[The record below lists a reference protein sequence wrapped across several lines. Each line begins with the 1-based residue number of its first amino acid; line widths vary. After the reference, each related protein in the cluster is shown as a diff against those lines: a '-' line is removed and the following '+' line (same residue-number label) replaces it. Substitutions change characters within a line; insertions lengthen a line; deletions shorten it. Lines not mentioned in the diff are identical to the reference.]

1 MNRLWVRLSA
11 AFLLVAWVGI
21 GAVALVVRQTTETG
35 FRQYLNQREAVSGN
49 PDQIARLQAY
59 YAAQGGWQ
67 GAEAILAARSGEGGT
82 HSPSRRGAQLLIV
95 GPDGVVQ
102 AATDPTAVGEAL
114 APDELAEAAPLVVDG
129 QIVGWLTRRT
139 PGEAA
144 LGAAETAFLAEA
156 NRWLLA
162 AAGGATALSLAVGA
176 ALAWAIARPL
186 RTLTAAARHLAAG
199 RLGEQVAVG
208 GALEIDQ
215 LASAFNAMSRDL
227 AAGEALRQRMAADV
241 AHELRTPV
249 SVLRG
254 HLEAMMD
261 GVYPLDGAHL
271 AVVYDQTIHLARLV
285 EDLRL
290 LTQAEMRRLPLERG
304 TVIPAELVAQAVE
317 AFSPLALDAGI
328 RLEQQVEADLPAL
341 RADATR
347 VRQVLDN
354 LLTNALRHT
363 PGGGRIA
370 IASSRQGGYVRFSVS
385 NTGSLA
391 DEDAHRAFEPFW
403 RAEGARERDR
413 GGSGLGLAISRQL
426 VLLHGGRIWAERAGQ
441 ETVFAFE
448 LPVTGAAS
456 QTVL

>member
-35 FRQYLNQREAVSGN
+35 FRQYLNQREAAGGN
-49 PDQIARLQAY
+49 LDQIARLQAY
-59 YAAQGGWQ
+59 YADQGGWQ

-82 HSPSRRGAQLLIV
+82 HSPSRRGAQLLIA
-95 GPDGVVQ
+95 GLDGVVQ
-102 AATDPTAVGEAL
+102 AATDPAAVGAAL
-114 APDELAEAAPLVVDG
+114 EPDELAEATPLVVDG
-129 QIVGWLTRRT
+129 QTVGWLVRRT

-156 NRWLLA
+156 NRWLVA

-176 ALAWAIARPL
+176 ALAWAVVRPL
-186 RTLTAAARHLAAG
+186 RALTAAARQLAAG
-199 RLGEQVAVG
+199 RLGVQVAAG
-208 GALEIDQ
+208 GAVEIDQ
-215 LASAFNAMSRDL
+215 LAGAFNAMSHDL
-227 AAGEALRQRMAADV
+227 AAGEALRQRMAADI

-261 GVYPLDGAHL
+261 GVYPLDSAHL
-271 AVVYDQTIHLARLV
+271 AVAYDQTIHLARLV

-290 LTQAEMRRLPLERG
+290 LTQAEMRRLPLERRP
-304 TVIPAELVAQAVE
+304 VIPAELVAQAVE
-317 AFSPLALDAGI
+317 AFSPLALDAGV
-328 RLEQQVEADLPAL
+328 RLEQQVGADLPAL
-341 RADATR
+341 QADATR
-347 VRQVLDN
+347 IRQVLDN

-363 PGGGRIA
+363 PAGGQI
-370 IASSRQGGYVRFSVS
+370 SLVVTWQGECVRFSVR

-391 DEDAHRAFEPFW
+391 DEDAGQVFEPFW
-403 RAEGARERDR
+403 RAEAARERDR

-448 LPVTGAAS
+448 LPV
-456 QTVL
+456 

>member
-21 GAVALVVRQTTETG
+21 GAVALVVRQATEAG
-35 FRQYLNQREAVSGN
+35 FRQYLNQREAAGGN

-59 YAAQGGWQ
+59 YAAQSDWQ
-67 GAEAILAARSGEGGT
+67 GAEAVLSARSGEGGA
-82 HSPSRRGAQLLIV
+82 HGPSRRGAQLLIA
-95 GPDGVVQ
+95 GTDGVVQ
-102 AATDPTAVGEAL
+102 AATDPAAVGEML
-114 APDELAEAAPLVVDG
+114 TPDELAEAAPLVVDG
-129 QIVGWLTRRT
+129 QTVGWLARRT

-162 AAGGATALSLAVGA
+162 AAGGATALSLLVGA
-176 ALAWAIARPL
+176 TLAWAIARPL
-186 RTLTAAARHLAAG
+186 RMLTAAAQRLTAG
-199 RLGEQVAVG
+199 RLGEQVAVRG
-208 GALEIDQ
+208 TIEIND
-215 LASAFNAMSRDL
+215 LADAFNAMSRDL

-261 GVYPLDGAHL
+261 GVYPLDSDHL
-271 AVVYDQTIHLARLV
+271 AVAYDQTIHLARLV

-290 LTQAEMRRLPLERG
+290 LTQAEMRRLPLERDA
-304 TVIPAELVAQAVE
+304 VIPAELVAQAVE

-328 RLEQQVEADLPAL
+328 RLEQQVRADLPAL
-341 RADATR
+341 WVDATR
-347 VRQVLDN
+347 IRQVLDN

-363 PGGGRIA
+363 PAGGA
-370 IASSRQGGYVRFSVS
+370 IVITAVRRDGFVRFSVS

-391 DEDAHRAFEPFW
+391 DEDARRAFEPFW
-403 RAEGARERDR
+403 RAEAARERDR

-426 VLLHGGRIWAERAGQ
+426 VLLHGGRIWAERRDQ

-448 LPVTGAAS
+448 LPV
-456 QTVL
+456 

>member
-21 GAVALVVRQTTETG
+21 GAVALIVRQATEAG
-35 FRQYLNQREAVSGN
+35 FRQYLDQREAAGGN
-49 PDQIARLQAY
+49 PDQVARLQAY

-67 GAEAILAARSGEGGT
+67 GAEAVLYARSGEGGA
-82 HSPSRRGAQLLIV
+82 HSSSRRGAQLLIA
-95 GPDGVVQ
+95 GTNGVVQ
-102 AATDPTAVGEAL
+102 AATDPAAVGEML
-114 APDELAEAAPLVVDG
+114 TSDELAEAAPLVVDG
-129 QIVGWLTRRT
+129 RTVGWLVRRT

-162 AAGGATALSLAVGA
+162 AAGGATALSLLVGA

-186 RTLTAAARHLAAG
+186 RMLTAAAQRLTAG
-199 RLGEQVAVG
+199 RLGEQVTVRG
-208 GALEIDQ
+208 TLEIND
-215 LASAFNAMSRDL
+215 LADAFNAMSRDL

-261 GVYPLDGAHL
+261 GVYPLDSDHL
-271 AVVYDQTIHLARLV
+271 AVAYDQTIHLARLV

-290 LTQAEMRRLPLERG
+290 LTQAEMRRLPLERDA
-304 TVIPAELVAQAVE
+304 VIPAELVAQAVE

-328 RLEQQVEADLPAL
+328 RLEQQVQADLPAL
-341 RADATR
+341 WADATR
-347 VRQVLDN
+347 IRQVLDN

-363 PGGGRIA
+363 PAGGA
-370 IASSRQGGYVRFSVS
+370 IVITAVRRDGCVRFSVS

-391 DEDAHRAFEPFW
+391 DEDAQRAFEPFW
-403 RAEGARERDR
+403 RAEAARERDR
-413 GGSGLGLAISRQL
+413 GGSGLGLAISRQF
-426 VLLHGGRIWAERAGQ
+426 VLLHGGRIWAERRDQ

-448 LPVTGAAS
+448 LP
-456 QTVL
+456 L